1 MRILFFLCP
10 FVLKHLQSGVIGA
23 QGVKGTGREERSA
36 HQGGLQEGD
45 QAESHAARG
54 ITGSDRFSVTA
65 QQSTS
70 RSAGKMNK
78 AFCV

>member
-1 MRILFFLCP
+1 M
-10 FVLKHLQSGVIGA
+10 
-23 QGVKGTGREERSA
+23 QGGRRGQ
-36 HQGGLQEGD
+36 HTGGLQEVD

-54 ITGSDRFSVTA
+54 ITGSGRFSAVA

-70 RSAGKMNK
+70 RSAGEMNK